1 MGVFRVKWA
10 EVMKN
15 DYYFSYQVSSYN
27 KFRQRLINMLHC
39 KWDEV
44 VVIEDDEVVISDN
57 VKLPNV
63 KIESTPRR
71 TLSRNGS
78 SYMDVYSSN
87 GKRAIDQLDV
97 DMYMSS
103 EKKKKMFNEKKIAIN

>member
-1 MGVFRVKWA
+1 
-10 EVMKN
+10 
-15 DYYFSYQVSSYN
+15 
-27 KFRQRLINMLHC
+27 
-39 KWDEV
+39 
-44 VVIEDDEVVISDN
+44 VVISDG

-63 KIESTPRR
+63 KIESTPGR

-78 SYMDVYSSN
+78 SYMDVHSSN

-103 EKKKKMFNEKKIAIN
+103 EKKKMFNEKKIAIN